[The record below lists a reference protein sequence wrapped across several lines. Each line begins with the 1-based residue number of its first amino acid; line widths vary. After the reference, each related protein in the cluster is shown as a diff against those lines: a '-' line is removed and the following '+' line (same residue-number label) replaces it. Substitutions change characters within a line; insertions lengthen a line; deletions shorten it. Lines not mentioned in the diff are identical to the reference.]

1 MTSTGRRRAA
11 AEAEVAARRTPE
23 GLPPR
28 DFPTLIQHLGPL
40 VLNTVRAP
48 GRNASFPMRANPT
61 RLRATAFDLLRLS
74 ASA

>member
-11 AEAEVAARRTPE
+11 AKAEVAARRTPE

-28 DFPTLIQHLGPL
+28 DFPTLVQHLGPL
-40 VLNTVRAP
+40 NAVRAP
-48 GRNASFPMRANPT
+48 SRNASFPMRANPNG
-61 RLRATAFDLLRLS
+61 LRARAFDLRRLP